1 MAITGINSYTAYAG
15 YPISAN
21 KNNTPESAQAAANTP
36 KTEKAGS
43 TPREYKQYL
52 TEKYDCLKSQDYTV
66 TIHASLLN
74 QAAGDKEK
82 AAWLEEN
89 LALIPQT
96 MEKMKATVEASG
108 GEVLS
113 CHTTIDGYGSMTTE
127 LCTRPEAGPGT
138 EKAGET
144 WLDKLQKKT
153 TEKAAEKRAGK
164 RQDNAE
170 QTERL
175 IAKGKSLK
183 TISGKILAG
192 NGITPAA
199 STGNRLD
206 ITA

>member
-1 MAITGINSYTAYAG
+1 MAITGINSHTAYAG
-15 YPISAN
+15 YSIGAN
-21 KNNTPESAQAAANTP
+21 KNNTPESAQKVE
-36 KTEKAGS
+36 KTGNH
-43 TPREYKQYL
+43 PGDYRQYL
-52 TEKYDCLKSQDYTV
+52 TEKYDCLKSKDYTV

-89 LALIPQT
+89 LALIPQA
-96 MEKMKATVEASG
+96 MEKIKATVEANGSQ
-108 GEVLS
+108 VLS

-127 LCTRPEAGPGT
+127 LCTRSEAGPGT
-138 EKAGET
+138 EKVGKT

-153 TEKAAEKRAGK
+153 TEKAAEKRAEK

-183 TISGKILAG
+183 TISEKILAG
-192 NGITPAA
+192 KGITPAA
-199 STGNRLD
+199 STGKRLD